1 MSEPDRKPRPEPSAR
16 RDTAT
21 SRAAPAEEGR
31 SWRDTPDLD
40 RRSFFRQFGRSAVQA
55 AGQVVG
61 TADALRRGSAE
72 AASELLRLGLGD
84 PETNAERI
92 AGSTPTD
99 SVRAAR
105 PPGGTPARRVGTAAP
120 RGTMAGIP
128 GEAATYRS
136 PYRLVDDALVFVDR
150 RSLPDDVT
158 EMECRFAGEVA
169 RAIRAGAVRGGP
181 LLAQLAAYGLALT
194 AGRHRGQPVAP
205 QLAELQE
212 AIAVL
217 RRADPSARAMLGAL
231 DRIAARLSRL
241 VNAGSAEVVA
251 DALRSEADAIASDV
265 TMDHAAL
272 ARHGSWLLAGE
283 ADAAVRLLLH
293 GPLGP
298 MDAGIVA
305 TGLGV
310 VQSLSA
316 AGRPLQIWVTE
327 GWPTMDG
334 ARVTTWELDQM
345 ALPYSVLPDSAVT
358 WLLDHTRLDAVLLG
372 AEWIAADGDAASA
385 MGSGAIAAL
394 ASASTDVRVPV
405 YVCAPTASIGLEA
418 VDAEAIPRSLAARTA
433 GRGAPATA
441 TAPSAVAPTLDV
453 VRARNISAIVTEEGV
468 LRAPFTETLKGAVA
482 AREQRRVA
490 GQSVPPAARRPAA
503 AARI

>member
-1 MSEPDRKPRPEPSAR
+1 MSEPEDPSR
-16 RDTAT
+16 
-21 SRAAPAEEGR
+21 
-31 SWRDTPDLD
+31 RDTPDLD

-61 TADALRRGSAE
+61 TADALRRGSTE

-84 PETNAERI
+84 PEANADRI
-92 AGSTPTD
+92 ARSTPTG
-99 SVRAAR
+99 SVRDAR
-105 PPGGTPARRVGTAAP
+105 PVGGTPARRVGTASP
-120 RGTMAGIP
+120 RDTLARIP

-136 PYRLVDDALVFVDR
+136 PYRVVDDTLVLVDR
-150 RSLPDDVT
+150 RSLPEDLT

-169 RAIRAGAVRGGP
+169 RAIRAGAVHGGP

-205 QLAELQE
+205 QLAELHE

-241 VNAGSAEVVA
+241 DDAPSAEVVA
-251 DALRSEADAIASDV
+251 DVLRSEADAIASDA

-272 ARHGSWLLAGE
+272 ARHGSSLLAGD

-298 MDAGIVA
+298 MDSGVVG

-310 VQSLSA
+310 VQALSA
-316 AGRPLQIWVTE
+316 AGRALEIWVTE
-327 GWPTMDG
+327 GRPTMDG

-345 ALPYSVLPDSAVT
+345 ALRYSVLPDSAVT

-394 ASASTDVRVPV
+394 AGASNDLRVPV

-418 VDAEAIPRSLAARTA
+418 LDAEAIPRSAAARTV
-433 GRGAPATA
+433 GRGAPARA
-441 TAPSAVAPTLDV
+441 TASTAMAPSLDV

-468 LRAPFTETLKGAVA
+468 LRAPFADALKGAVA
-482 AREQRRVA
+482 AREQRRA
-490 GQSVPPAARRPAA
+490 AWQSDPLPARRSAA